1 MSPLNFYA
9 LNMHSVHWGMK
20 PFKNTTLLFFAKP
33 PLKSANCPSPPAF
46 LGNPPNI
53 LVFRETQ
60 KDVIKVFEERLQKS
74 TERYSE
80 FTVKYL
86 RESFF

>member
-33 PLKSANCPSPPAF
+33 PLKSANYPSPPAF
-46 LGNPPNI
+46 SGNLPNI
-53 LVFRETQ
+53 LVFR
-60 KDVIKVFEERLQKS
+60 KPLQKS
-74 TERYSE
+74 DFSANPHNIKILH
-80 FTVKYL
+80 F
-86 RESFF
+86 